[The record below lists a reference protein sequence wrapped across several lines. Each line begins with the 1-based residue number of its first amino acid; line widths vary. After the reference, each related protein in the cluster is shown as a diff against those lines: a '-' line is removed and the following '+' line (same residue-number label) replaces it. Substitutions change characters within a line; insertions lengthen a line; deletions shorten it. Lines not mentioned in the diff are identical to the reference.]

1 MTPMKKVKPSQ
12 LKSILT
18 EVAINGR
25 LPVMVWGAPG
35 IGKSQI
41 VRETAA
47 GLGMGIL
54 DLRLNYYEETDF
66 LGIPVRTE
74 RGMEF
79 VKYSRFPRSGRGIWF
94 LDEITHAR
102 TSTQGLVFQLIN
114 DGMIE
119 DYAVPEG
126 WRHFVG
132 SSNLPSHRSISNTM
146 PSGLSSRF
154 TGGHYELIPDVDDW
168 AEWAIASAVDER
180 IISFVAYMEHNDQR
194 PWLFRQENDYPL
206 TPRTWATG
214 VNYAVRNLKGEAR
227 DIAIMGMIGEEN
239 GLEFLHYLKL
249 AADMPDPMK
258 IIEGQYEWLDG
269 NHDPSLWYLLAGSIA
284 RVASQDRGR
293 ITGCLRALLHMKDEY
308 AALGFSLMRKA
319 VEKEALASNEFLASN
334 IGKFRK
340 IMGVSGAES

>member
-1 MTPMKKVKPSQ
+1 MKKVRPSQ
-12 LKSILT
+12 LESILR
-18 EVAINGR
+18 EVAIKGR

-41 VRETAA
+41 VRNTAA
-47 GLGMGIL
+47 KLGMSIL
-54 DLRLNYYEETDF
+54 DLRLSYYEETDF

-114 DGMIE
+114 EGMIE
-119 DYAVPEG
+119 DYTVPEG
-126 WRHFVG
+126 WRYFVG

-154 TGGHYELIPDVDDW
+154 TGGHYELVPDVEDW
-168 AEWAIASAVDER
+168 SEWAISNSVDER
-180 IISFVAYMEHNDQR
+180 IVSFVAYMERNDQR
-194 PWLFRQENDYPL
+194 PWLFRQEKDYPL

-214 VNYAVRNLKGEAR
+214 VNYAIRNLEGETH
-227 DIAIMGMIGEEN
+227 DNAIMGMIGEEN

-249 AADMPDPMK
+249 SAAMPDPLK
-258 IIEGQYEWLDG
+258 IIGGDYEWINAD
-269 NHDPSLWYLLAGSIA
+269 HDPSLWYLLSVSLA
-284 RVASQDRGR
+284 RIASQDRGK

-308 AALGFSLMRKA
+308 AALGFSLIRNA
-319 VEKEALASNEFLASN
+319 VKKEALVSNEFLAAN
-334 IGKFRK
+334 MERFRE